1 RPVSLVTGAGRG
13 IGRGVAVELAK
24 LGHAVVINYAG
35 NAGAAEE
42 CLRLVREAGGDG
54 ITARA
59 DVSVSIDRERLVQET
74 LDAYGRIDLLVNNA
88 GVAPSVRA
96 DLLEAREKCI
106 RPPR

>member
-1 RPVSLVTGAGRG
+1 MNNRSVSLVTGAGRG
-13 IGRGVAVELAK
+13 IGRGIAVELAK

-59 DVSVSIDRERLVQET
+59 DVSVSADRERLGLI
-74 LDAYGRIDLLVNNA
+74 LDANA
-88 GVAPSVRA
+88 ASHAPSLSRA
-96 DLLEAREKCI
+96 GRDFRGD
-106 RPPR
+106 